1 MDLNDCLEKGLLK
14 KDYPDKEKSKKSL
27 ETADNKLVLA
37 KKLFNFDILEE
48 TFTSCYAVMFHA
60 ARALLFKDGFREKS
74 HYGLFVYIKETYS
87 DRLEKRFI
95 NELNSLRLERH
106 EINYGLENIH
116 LEKSDAEVVLKI
128 AEEFIT
134 AVRKIIKSDQKLP

>member
-37 KKLFNFDILEE
+37 KKLFNLDILEE
-48 TFTSCYAVMFHA
+48 TFTNCYAATFHA

-74 HYGLFVYIKETYS
+74 HYGLFVYIKEKYS
-87 DRLEKRFI
+87 DRLGKKLI

-106 EINYGLENIH
+106 EINYGLENIP

-134 AVRKIIKSDQKLP
+134 AVRKIIKFD

>member
-48 TFTSCYAVMFHA
+48 TFTNCYAVMFHA

-74 HYGLFVYIKETYS
+74 HYGLFVYIKEKYS
-87 DRLEKRFI
+87 DHLEKRFI